1 MQTYKPPIS
10 YNLIMTQEGNS
21 FNHTKGMTADKIA
34 IVGEI
39 EHARRHCLRSAVV
52 SGQEEDGESA
62 FKFLV
67 WAKQLQNMRR
77 KYMAR
82 WFPNIDTKH
91 WCLCKS
97 AACLRQLSYE
107 LGNEGDLLREI
118 DTIVDE
124 IWESATGEDLSDCAA
139 CKEDQKTPE

>member
-1 MQTYKPPIS
+1 
-10 YNLIMTQEGNS
+10 MTQESNS
-21 FNHTKGMTADKIA
+21 FNHVKGMTADKIA
-34 IVGEI
+34 ILGEI

-52 SGQEEDGESA
+52 CKQEEDGDEA

-77 KYMAR
+77 KYMGE

-97 AACLRQLSYE
+97 AACLRQLVYE
-107 LGNEGDLLREI
+107 LGNDGNMLTEV

-124 IWESATGEDLSDCAA
+124 IWEDATGEDLSDCAA

>member
-1 MQTYKPPIS
+1 
-10 YNLIMTQEGNS
+10 MTEETNS
-21 FNHTKGMTADKIA
+21 FNHGKGMTADKIA
-34 IVGEI
+34 FIGEL
-39 EHARRHCLRSAVV
+39 EHARRHCLRSAIVLA
-52 SGQEEDGESA
+52 QEEKAEDA

-67 WAKQLQNMRR
+67 WAKQFQNERR
-77 KYMAR
+77 KYMGR
-82 WFPNIDTKH
+82 WFPNIDAKH

-107 LGNEGDLLREI
+107 LGDDGDMLREI

-124 IWESATGEDLSDCAA
+124 IWEDATGEDLSDCAA